1 MSVLSEGS
9 LPAYSVEKLRFR
21 PKSENISLHGAGGKF
36 WRGVRLK
43 WASCAVAAPWSLS
56 RQSSMSFSKGV
67 LLAKIFEIKIL
78 EFFNRISPKQTP
90 IGDLCQCSLRL
101 RSSHSLQLA
110 RMFLMWI
117 KLTYVQFAAIAAS
130 PTIDAPDDSLGEME
144 LAWLAEMSGQQY
156 GTMTN
161 LRRNRAAGEAIVGRK
176 HKK

>member
-1 MSVLSEGS
+1 
-9 LPAYSVEKLRFR
+9 
-21 PKSENISLHGAGGKF
+21 
-36 WRGVRLK
+36 
-43 WASCAVAAPWSLS
+43 
-56 RQSSMSFSKGV
+56 
-67 LLAKIFEIKIL
+67 
-78 EFFNRISPKQTP
+78 
-90 IGDLCQCSLRL
+90 
-101 RSSHSLQLA
+101 
-110 RMFLMWI
+110 MWI